1 MARRRFLQE
10 HIARE
15 MQPLESIAPTSG
27 FFTYGEFFHGNCGNE
42 FLNQTMTVLALTEH
56 PGYIRQTPQSETP
69 FVSTKNRRYIDTIQ
83 ALLHLV
89 NVTSTE
95 LEDANHALQYDIE
108 NKDKE
113 ISTTHQLY
121 SESYKDI
128 IDNSTV
134 AIWMGDIN
142 ETTMSVN
149 RLFTELSQYTPEEAI
164 GKKSFEFFTPES
176 WNAIQHHVTLR
187 QQ

>member
-1 MARRRFLQE
+1 
-10 HIARE
+10 
-15 MQPLESIAPTSG
+15 
-27 FFTYGEFFHGNCGNE
+27 
-42 FLNQTMTVLALTEH
+42 MTVLALTEH
-56 PGYIRQTPQSETP
+56 SDQTINTPQTAP
-69 FVSTKNRRYIDTIQ
+69 TFISTKNRRYIDTIQ

-95 LEDANHALQYDIE
+95 LEDANNALQHDIE
-108 NKDKE
+108 SKVEE
-113 ISTTHQLY
+113 INTTHHLY
-121 SESYKDI
+121 NKSYKDI

-142 ETTMSVN
+142 EVTVSVN

-176 WNAIQHHVTLR
+176 WNAIHHHIALR
-187 QQ
+187 HQ